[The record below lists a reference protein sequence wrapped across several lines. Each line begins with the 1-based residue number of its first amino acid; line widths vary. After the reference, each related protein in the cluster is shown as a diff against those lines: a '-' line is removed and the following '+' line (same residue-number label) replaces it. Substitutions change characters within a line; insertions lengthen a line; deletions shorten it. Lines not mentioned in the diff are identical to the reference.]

1 MKNELTPKEFLAKA
15 MYKKNIWDFCGNFYK
30 TYLQDNSSEEKK
42 LQNFIMLLEWNGESD
57 ETVEINELFSN
68 EDYQKTSSNIF
79 PVVKKI
85 IENLVIENLDEK
97 SFYKE
102 LLKKISDDVLF
113 ANELEKICAF
123 VILFLEPRIPY
134 FKLGQAL
141 KMDNEKYIEI
151 SNSIHNNISKAFFAL
166 QFGYSQKTELASQL
180 YNIVKEQETEE
191 ERIVLIANILG
202 YYNSQIKMLYDK
214 LKPDTSND
222 DNEE

>member
-1 MKNELTPKEFLAKA
+1 MKKELTQKDFLAKVV
-15 MYKKNIWDFCGNFYK
+15 YKKNIWDFCGNFYRL
-30 TYLQDNSSEEKK
+30 YLQNNSSEENK
-42 LQNFIMLLEWNGESD
+42 LQDFIMLLEWNGESN
-57 ETVEINELFSN
+57 ETVETKELFSK
-68 EDYQKTSSNIF
+68 EDYQKTSSGIL

-85 IENLVIENLDEK
+85 VDNLVIENLDEK

-102 LLKKISDDVLF
+102 LLTKISDDVLF
-113 ANELEKICAF
+113 ASELEKICAI
-123 VILFLEPRIPY
+123 VILVLEPKIPY

-141 KMDNEKYIEI
+141 KMDNEKYKEI
-151 SNSIHNNISKAFFAL
+151 SNSIHNEISKAFFAL

-191 ERIVLIANILG
+191 EKIVLIANILG

-214 LKPDTSND
+214 LKPDTDN